1 MAKDRNSMAKR
12 QRESDKQR
20 RAQEKKE
27 RRDQRKLAP
36 TDDEASA
43 FAPRLELSV
52 DEVDVLETFA
62 KFLMPPDQMLC
73 LSNAEIPATR
83 RALEQLI
90 GRGLLM
96 PDEFKGGYSLTVDGF
111 SVMQQLRTDR
121 APRSS

>member
-27 RRDQRKLAP
+27 RRDQRKLSP
-36 TDDEASA
+36 TSEDASA
-43 FAPRLELSV
+43 FTPRLELSD
-52 DEVDVLETFA
+52 DEVDVLDTFA

-111 SVMQQLRTDR
+111 SVMQQLRSDR
-121 APRSS
+121 GQRSS